1 MWQIKNQVLVY
12 KSEEEDTYF
21 AIMSIENVNYVNC
34 RVVFFNFF
42 DYIKKYYQYDYKSVT
57 KIYKEIDFKLH
68 NAYWR
73 IAHFIYDRNLMNYKI
88 DEIIT
93 LFKLEKGE

>member
-12 KSEEEDTYF
+12 KSEEEDTYDT
-21 AIMSIENVNYVNC
+21 IMSIEINHHVDC
-34 RVVFFNFF
+34 LVVFFTFF
-42 DYIKKYYQYDYKSVT
+42 DYIKKHYQYDYKSVI
-57 KIYKEIDFKLH
+57 KIHKEIDFKLH